1 MRLPDGL
8 QDPDSI
14 TTWGCRYAEF
24 VPQRP
29 NVPTDQ
35 QIEAMFDDIR
45 ANNQMEP
52 CELLALGRWKNGGN
66 WNRVHLERNDPEIV
80 RFCTRIAL
88 AKRSDLERMAF
99 LLPLHGVRYQTASS
113 FLHFAYPEHYPII
126 DVRVWRTLT
135 GETKTDFTIEQW
147 LEYMA
152 FCRKTSENYG
162 VNLRIL
168 DRALWTYDKGN

>member
-1 MRLPDGL
+1 MRLPTDL

-14 TTWGCRYAEF
+14 TTWESRYAEF
-24 VPQRP
+24 VPQKP

-35 QIEAMFDDIR
+35 QIEDMFTDIR

-80 RFCTRIAL
+80 RCCTRIAL
-88 AKRSDLERMAF
+88 ADRSDLERMAV
-99 LLPLHGVRYQTASS
+99 LLPLHGVRYPTASS
-113 FLHFAYPEHYPII
+113 FLHFAHPDCYPII
-126 DVRVWRTLT
+126 DERVWRTLT
-135 GETKTDFTIEQW
+135 GETKKDFTIEQW
-147 LEYMA
+147 LEYVA
-152 FCRKTSENYG
+152 FCRKTSKNYC
-162 VNLRIL
+162 VTLRTL